1 MLGEGDAGNFVK
13 SYNNLQHSVTKPKRR
28 QFVTMGVERDRPL
41 SDLDYLTI
49 DQQFSRLTT
58 SY

>member
-13 SYNNLQHSVTKPKRR
+13 SYNNLQHSVTKPKCG

-41 SDLDYLTI
+41 SDLAR
-49 DQQFSRLTT
+49 QFSRLTT
-58 SY
+58 SP